1 MASDCT
7 PHCVG
12 NTRCGSAAHS
22 APHVASSCHRN
33 CNHFCYDLAERL
45 AGEWAPEN
53 AAFMEEHVLH
63 ESEAILNSLPGGTL
77 QQSMT
82 RSVTRQ
88 VQKIIIKSWRREWK
102 RALAEYEEQ
111 QEIPLAERIS

>member
-1 MASDCT
+1 
-7 PHCVG
+7 
-12 NTRCGSAAHS
+12 
-22 APHVASSCHRN
+22 
-33 CNHFCYDLAERL
+33 
-45 AGEWAPEN
+45 
-53 AAFMEEHVLH
+53 
-63 ESEAILNSLPGGTL
+63 
-77 QQSMT
+77 MT